1 MSLVLMNATVKYS
14 TTTTTI
20 TKWKHDIKGN
30 IRLISRIIIVIVV
43 IFCSSLFLS
52 CIVILFLGC
61 VRLFVF
67 AEYLCQF
74 SSRSSRRVFDHF
86 PAVRVRDDVRSVFL
100 SVSLSVHS
108 YHFFSNR
115 FSLNWQFLL
124 CYIASLYRFR
134 NFNNGF
140 LQEICLY
147 AIVGRSVR
155 RVCNIWPNIRAS
167 TVTV

>member
-30 IRLISRIIIVIVV
+30 KRLISSIIIIIIVVV
-43 IFCSSLFLS
+43 IICSSLFLS

-86 PAVRVRDDVRSVFL
+86 PAVRVRDDVRSVCL
-100 SVSLSVHS
+100 SVCPSILTTSSLIVSLFIGS
-108 YHFFSNR
+108 FF
-115 FSLNWQFLL
+115 FVILL
-124 CYIASLYRFR
+124 HCTDS
-134 NFNNGF
+134 
-140 LQEICLY
+140 
-147 AIVGRSVR
+147 AILIMVFFKKF
-155 RVCNIWPNIRAS
+155 VCTR
-167 TVTV
+167 